1 MANRIIEIL
10 MKRDEMSKQEATDLF
25 KEMRDRLIFDGEDPT
40 ELLHEIGL
48 EPDYIMDLI

>member
-1 MANRIIEIL
+1 MANKIIDVL
-10 MKRDEMSKQEATDLF
+10 MERDNMSKQEAISYF
-25 KEMRDRLIFDGEDPT
+25 KELRERMFDGEDPT